1 MADGESKAET
11 VEVLSKEAET
21 LKAKLEEERQKLN
34 DVALSTVAE
43 RLEVINYLNIKP
55 RRVLKGHQA
64 KVLCSDWSP
73 DKRHIVSSSQDG
85 KMIIWDAF
93 TTNKEHAVTMP
104 TTWVMACAY
113 APSGNLVACGGL
125 DNKVTVYPLSLEEDV
140 TVKKKTVGTHTSY
153 TSCCTFPNSDQ
164 QAPLR
169 PDSTGLDII
178 CRPESGDEAK
188 NAWIKLRDAYRSS
201 LKRMKSSRSG
211 SEATFSKA
219 WKYSEQMS
227 FLQPYMKDR
236 PRHTNERAEI
246 NEFMSP
252 CENIDSE
259 NSQPQCEEETVCN
272 EVLVKKSKKVKP
284 DPTLDFLREQAS
296 IREAER
302 KRREELR
309 RDLVP
314 KDGLKLF
321 FDSMYEATKQ
331 LSPDLQ
337 KSVKR
342 KLFAIVSEAEDIL
355 TGSGD
360 STCALWDVE
369 SGQLLQN
376 FHGHGSDVMAL
387 DLAPSETGNTFVSGS
402 CDKMVLIWDMRTG
415 QCVQSFE
422 GHQSDINSVKFHPS
436 GDAVATGSDD
446 ATCRLFDLRA
456 DKEVAIYTKESIIFG
471 VNSVDFS
478 VSGRLLFAGYND
490 YTINVWDSLK
500 CVRVTLLYG
509 HENRVSCLQVSPDGT
524 ALSTGS
530 WDYTLRSH
538 EPSLSRR
545 ELEVCGL
552 ELWSHLR
559 GSWRTRP
566 VDLSSS
572 VAHGR
577 LRG

>member
-1 MADGESKAET
+1 MGGGCDSPASNDPILSAPGDVYVWSFSTIEARPKCQEKNQSRIRQDIRVCCRSQNFTDMASDGEFKVHSPGET
-11 VEVLSKEAET
+11 IEALTKEAEA

-140 TVKKKTVGTHTSY
+140 STKKKTVGTHTSY
-153 TSCCTFPNSDQ
+153 MSCCTFPNSDQ
-164 QAPLR
+164 Q
-169 PDSTGLDII
+169 
-178 CRPESGDEAK
+178 
-188 NAWIKLRDAYRSS
+188 
-201 LKRMKSSRSG
+201 
-211 SEATFSKA
+211 
-219 WKYSEQMS
+219 
-227 FLQPYMKDR
+227 
-236 PRHTNERAEI
+236 
-246 NEFMSP
+246 
-252 CENIDSE
+252 
-259 NSQPQCEEETVCN
+259 
-272 EVLVKKSKKVKP
+272 
-284 DPTLDFLREQAS
+284 
-296 IREAER
+296 
-302 KRREELR
+302 
-309 RDLVP
+309 
-314 KDGLKLF
+314 
-321 FDSMYEATKQ
+321 
-331 LSPDLQ
+331 
-337 KSVKR
+337 
-342 KLFAIVSEAEDIL
+342 IL

-376 FHGHGSDVMAL
+376 FHGHAGDVMAL

-402 CDKMVLIWDMRTG
+402 CDRMVLIWDMRTG

-446 ATCRLFDLRA
+446 STCRLFDLRA
-456 DKEVAIYTKESIIFG
+456 DKEVAIYSKESIIFG

-490 YTINVWDSLK
+490 YTVNVWDSLK

-530 WDYTLRSH
+530 WDYTLR
-538 EPSLSRR
+538 
-545 ELEVCGL
+545 V
-552 ELWSHLR
+552 W
-559 GSWRTRP
+559 
-566 VDLSSS
+566 
-572 VAHGR
+572 A
-577 LRG
+577 